1 MRYFAI
7 ILLFVAASPF
17 LHAQGSFS
25 GGLELNS
32 EFYQR
37 DTSIGASNTPHY
49 DNLLSSTDAWLNLD
63 YRNYKHKLEAGI
75 RLDVFNNSNLHDPGT
90 PYTALGIGRFY
101 LRKTFN
107 NLTITGGYFYDQFGS
122 GITFRSY
129 QDRALGIDN
138 ATLGIHLEYDFL
150 ENWTVKAFTGMQ
162 KNRLKP
168 FRTDIS
174 LYNPIIKGLNAEGSI
189 KIGEDISLLPG
200 GSVVNRTL
208 DENSMNFIVNTIES
222 YDEEDRFVPKYNTF
236 AYSLYNRLNIGN
248 VSWYIEGARKTSE
261 AIYNADQK
269 LVNRPGSVVYSTL
282 TYSQRG
288 FGAGLKL
295 KRTDDFVFRTSPN
308 EKLLD
313 GMISYV
319 PPVSKQ
325 NSLRL
330 PARYV
335 AATQE
340 LEELAGSGNITYTP
354 KKGYTINAT
363 YSEVRAFDYEELFRE
378 IYVDLELNTSRKW
391 KGLIGGQYID
401 YDQVFYEGKG
411 ASMVHALTPFLEF
424 NYNIDRRKSIRMEL
438 QQQFSEQDYGDWVY
452 GLLEFSIAPY
462 FTVSVSD
469 MYNYDPNPP
478 TSTKKQHYYSF
489 TTSFVYQRHRLS
501 LSYTKQVEGVICTGG
516 VCRYEPAFN
525 GFKVRLTSSF

>member
-1 MRYFAI
+1 MRHFTI
-7 ILLFVAASPF
+7 ILLFVIASPLLF
-17 LHAQGSFS
+17 AQGSFS

-49 DNLLSSTDAWLNLD
+49 NNLLSSTDAWLNLD

-138 ATLGIHLEYDFL
+138 ATLGLHLEYDFL
-150 ENWTVKAFTGMQ
+150 KNWTVKAFTGMQ

-168 FRTDIS
+168 FRSFVS

-189 KIGEDISLLPG
+189 TLSEDISLLPG

-208 DENSMNFIVNTIES
+208 DQNSMNFIVNTIES

-269 LVNRPGSVVYSTL
+269 LVNRPGSVIFSTL
-282 TYSQRG
+282 TYSRSG
-288 FGAGLKL
+288 FGAGLKF
-295 KRTDDFVFRTSPN
+295 KRTEDFVFRTSPN

-354 KKGYTINAT
+354 KKGYTINAA

-378 IYVDLELNTSRKW
+378 IYADLELNTSRKW

-411 ASMVHALTPFLEF
+411 ASMVHAFSPFLEF
-424 NYNIDRRKSIRMEL
+424 NYNIDRRKSIRMEF
-438 QQQFSEQDYGDWVY
+438 QQQFTEQDYGDWVY
-452 GLLEFSIAPY
+452 GLVEFSIAPY

-478 TSTKKQHYYSF
+478 TSTEKQHYYSF